1 MVRSFK
7 NFLFLKN
14 RSSIWCESVIGIGVM
29 LKNSIDVITML
40 LEIYLNNLDFGSKV
54 DISKLHY

>member
-1 MVRSFK
+1 
-7 NFLFLKN
+7 
-14 RSSIWCESVIGIGVM
+14 M